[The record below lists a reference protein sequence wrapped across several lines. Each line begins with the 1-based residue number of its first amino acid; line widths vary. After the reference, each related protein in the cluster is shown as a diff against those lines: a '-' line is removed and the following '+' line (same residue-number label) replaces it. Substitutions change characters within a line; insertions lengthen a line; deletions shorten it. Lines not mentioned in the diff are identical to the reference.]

1 MTDSHSLHSLLL
13 AWYDQH
19 QRRLPWRAVAPERP
33 NPYYVWLSEIMLQ
46 QTTVATVISY
56 FLRFIERFPTLEV
69 LAKAPLD
76 EVLVYWQGLG
86 YYSRARNLHQCAQ
99 RLMSEYQ
106 GIIPED
112 VKDLQKLP
120 GIGVYTAAAIASI
133 AFNKPTVPIDGNV
146 IRVLS
151 RVKGIQEPYP
161 SSLKQIE
168 NEASKLSY
176 ALRPGDFA
184 QALMDLGAT
193 VCTPQSPKCFQCPWS
208 SNCYALAHDM
218 VLALPKKKEK
228 PKLPTRHTVAF
239 LALTKDGRVLL
250 RKRPAQGL
258 LAGMMEVPL
267 TPFEEVPFAEKEALK
282 HQPLPLHWEQVSARV
297 KHTFTHFHLEIQILK
312 ASCPAPSSDFL
323 WASLEKLHD
332 YALPTLMKKV
342 LAAGLAAFKQD

>member
-1 MTDSHSLHSLLL
+1 MTKPHSLHPLLL
-13 AWYDQH
+13 AWYDQY
-19 QRRLPWRAVAPERP
+19 QRQLPWRAVAPTPP
-33 NPYYVWLSEIMLQ
+33 NPYHVWLSEIMLQ

-56 FLRFIERFPTLEV
+56 FLRFIERFPTVED
-69 LAKAPLD
+69 LANAPLD

-86 YYSRARNLHQCAQ
+86 YYSRARNLHKCAQ
-99 RLMSEYQ
+99 IIVNEYQ
-106 GIIPED
+106 GILPEE
-112 VKDLQKLP
+112 VKALQKLP

-168 NEASKLSY
+168 HEAQKLSHT
-176 ALRPGDFA
+176 LRPGDFA

-193 VCTPQSPKCFQCPWS
+193 VCTPQSPKCSQCPWS

-239 LALTKDGRVLL
+239 LAVTQNGQILL
-250 RKRPAQGL
+250 RRRPAKGI

-267 TPFEEVPFAEKEALK
+267 APFEESPLAEKEALR
-282 HQPLPLHWEQVSARV
+282 HQPLALRWEQLSTQVR
-297 KHTFTHFHLEIQILK
+297 HTFTHFHLEIKILK
-312 ASCPAPSSDFL
+312 ASCPQPMTEGL

-342 LAAGLAAFKQD
+342 LAAGLATFKQD